1 MATLHIMLLGFIGF
15 IAYKLLSF
23 KRTGKQNINSP
34 FTFDWQY
41 WLSDRGNWNDMLLGF
56 VLFGVIA
63 KYNDVLFSAFA
74 DNFLISFLKP
84 YQKTDF
90 LYIAIGFLMTF
101 IIKLLRNLIEFIGES
116 VKRKNKE

>member
-15 IAYKLLSF
+15 TAYKLLSF

-34 FTFDWQY
+34 FNFDWQY

-63 KYNDVLFSAFA
+63 RYSDVLFTAFA
-74 DNFLISFLKP
+74 DNFIVAFLAP

-90 LYIAIGFLMTF
+90 LFICIGFLMTF
-101 IIKLLRNLIEFIGES
+101 IIKLLRNLIEFIGDA
-116 VKRKNKE
+116 VKRKKQ